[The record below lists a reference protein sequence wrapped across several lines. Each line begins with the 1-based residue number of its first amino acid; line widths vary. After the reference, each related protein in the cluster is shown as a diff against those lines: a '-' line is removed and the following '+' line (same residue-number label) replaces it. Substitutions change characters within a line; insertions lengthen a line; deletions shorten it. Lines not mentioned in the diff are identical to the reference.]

1 MPDINNYAPQSRRVI
16 GEDGK
21 IHNLVDLLSGAGG
34 GTPGEKGEKGDP
46 GEKGATGAT
55 GKGVKAIALTTT
67 DGAVTG
73 GTVTFTDNSTAAI
86 TVTEA

>member
-1 MPDINNYAPQSRRVI
+1 MPDINNYAPQSGRII

-21 IHNLVDLLSGAGG
+21 IHNLVDLLSEAGG
-34 GTPGEKGEKGDP
+34 GTPGEKGEKGD
-46 GEKGATGAT
+46 KGDKGDP

-67 DGAVTG
+67 EGAVTG